1 MTKRKIVLTGGAGFL
16 LSHVAE
22 NYAAMDDEV
31 VIFDCIEADKLP
43 GYAKTLLGKSDT
55 TAYVQG
61 DIRDRDAVGKV
72 IDGADMVYHF
82 SALMGTSARFGQ
94 EIVTT
99 EINIIGTINA
109 CQASLDAGVD
119 YFIYPP
125 RPMQTGWLTPYIIA
139 KTASTQFVQM
149 YHEVHGLP
157 SVGLNIA
164 NAYGPRERAVLEA
177 NPMKKGEGRKMMAT
191 FIEKAIKNEPL
202 PVMGDGLQS
211 SDFVFVGDVVDACI
225 LAPTEAAVGRIIEI
239 GTGIGTTVKDVA
251 ECIIRLTGSQSEI
264 EFVPLRTG
272 EKKIHTKSK
281 TGDAETYLGWKW
293 KTTLEEGLRKTIPW
307 YAEQLRLP
315 SPF

>member
-22 NYAAMDDEV
+22 NYAAMNDEV
-31 VIFDCIEADKLP
+31 VIFDRIEADKLP
-43 GYAKTLLGKSDT
+43 SYAKTLLSETGN
-55 TAYVQG
+55 TAYVEG
-61 DIRDRDAVGKV
+61 DIRDRDAVKRV

-94 EIVTT
+94 ETATT
-99 EINIIGTINA
+99 EVNVIGTINA
-109 CQASLDAGVD
+109 CQAATDAGVD

-149 YHEVHGLP
+149 YHQVYGLP
-157 SVGLNIA
+157 TVGLNIA

-191 FIEKAIKNEPL
+191 FIEKAIKNESL
-202 PVMGDGLQS
+202 PVMGDGQQS
-211 SDFVFVGDVVDACI
+211 SDFVFVGDVVDACMK
-225 LAPTEAAVGRIIEI
+225 APTPAAVGRIIEI
-239 GTGIGTTVKDVA
+239 GTGINTTVKDVA
-251 ECIIRLTGSQSEI
+251 ERIIKMTGSKSEI
-264 EFVPLRTG
+264 EFVSLRTG
-272 EKKIHTKSK
+272 EKKIHTKSD
-281 TGDAETYLGWKW
+281 TVDAEKYLGWKW
-293 KTTLEEGLRKTIPW
+293 KTTLEEGLKKTIPW

-315 SPF
+315 SPL